1 MTEDKLD
8 RQIDLALQEMVAGD
22 GPAVLRRRVLSRL
35 AERPR
40 RSVSR
45 GIALA
50 TAAVI
55 LLAAATAV
63 VLRRPVAHPRAT
75 TVAHRDVPQADV
87 PQAAFPQSPPP
98 EPAGSPTPVRSERL
112 TVRLA
117 PWAAA
122 GPQPAEQLTAGE
134 VDGDSGDIEPIQVI
148 PLAVAP
154 METQR
159 WAIAPLRL
167 EPMHLEPL
175 AEPQP

>member
-8 RQIDLALQEMVAGD
+8 RRIDLALQEMVAGD
-22 GPAVLRRRVLSRL
+22 GPADLRRRVLSRL

-55 LLAAATAV
+55 LLAVATAV

-75 TVAHRDVPQADV
+75 TAAHRDV

-98 EPAGSPTPVRSERL
+98 EPAGSPTPVRSARL
-112 TVRLA
+112 TVRPA

-134 VDGDSGDIEPIQVI
+134 VDGDNGDIEPIEVM

-154 METQR
+154 METPR

-167 EPMHLEPL
+167 EPMHIEPL